1 MSRSNETPFWSP
13 VQSLFANFK
22 ISHKLWLGF
31 GSMAVLLVI
40 VSVTA
45 LTSLNRAQNKL
56 GEVVEVSQPMVLA
69 SMQLADRLDRT
80 SAALGFYLL
89 SKEENDEQE
98 YERNLRELDVELN
111 QLKALTERVDAP
123 QIEQRINDIARNIAE
138 YATYK
143 PRMLELASNF
153 DQNQPGIGL
162 SSSKM
167 APLAAEIQQYL
178 SQMIRSESTEP
189 ATPQRRELL
198 LEMVELRQIWMN
210 VLNENR
216 AFISFRGPSNMSNV
230 KLYREGFLEALDKI
244 ADREALLTFEQL
256 DAVESIRTLAQNYI
270 AVQDELFRIH
280 SGDQWRTDSHL
291 IRTEIGPLVEAIK
304 TDIDWL
310 VNEQRT
316 EVEASSRSLLTEVS
330 ATRGLVGTLLIIG
343 LIVSVG
349 GGLLLAGLITR
360 PMRAA
365 VTAMENISEG
375 EGDLTRRLEVQG
387 KDEMAQLAT
396 AFNKFADKIQETIKQ
411 VSGATTQIASAA
423 EEMSIITNETSE
435 GVNQQRNETEQVATA
450 MNEMTATVQ
459 EVVNNAES
467 AAEAAGNADN
477 QAIEGRSVVNN
488 TIDSIDRLASEVEK
502 AANVINHL
510 EKDSEQIGTVLE
522 VIQGIAEQTNLL
534 ALNAAI
540 EAARAGEQGRGFA
553 VVADEVRNLASRTQE
568 STEEIKQM
576 IDKLQTGAR
585 DAVRV
590 MEEGRNQA
598 GSSVE
603 QAGQA
608 GQSLQSI
615 TEAVNRIT
623 SMNQQIA
630 EAARQQGQVA
640 EEINQSIV
648 NITHVADSSSNSTE
662 QLATAS
668 HDLAR
673 LSSELQTLV
682 GRFKV

>member
-1 MSRSNETPFWSP
+1 MSRSNKNAFWNP
-13 VQSLFANFK
+13 VQSLFARFK

-31 GSMAVLLVI
+31 GSMAVLMVI

-45 LTSLNRAQNKL
+45 LTSLNSAQNKL

-89 SKEENDEQE
+89 SKEENDKQE
-98 YERNLRELDVELN
+98 YERNLQELDVELN
-111 QLKALTERVDAP
+111 QLKALTERVDDP
-123 QIEQRINDIARNIAE
+123 KIKQRINDIAKNIAK

-143 PRMLELASNF
+143 QRMLELATNF

-167 APLAAEIQQYL
+167 APLAASIQQYL
-178 SQMIRSESTEP
+178 GQMIRSESTEP

-216 AFISFRGPSNMSNV
+216 AFISFRGPSNMSNAR
-230 KLYREGFLEALDKI
+230 LYTEGFLEALDKI
-244 ADREALLTFEQL
+244 AAQEAILTFEQL
-256 DAVESIRTLAQNYI
+256 DAVESIRTLAQEYI
-270 AVQDELFRIH
+270 DIQDQLFKVH
-280 SGDQWRTDSHL
+280 SGDQWRTDSYL
-291 IRTEIGPLVEAIK
+291 IRTEIGPLVDAIK

-310 VNEQRT
+310 VNDQRT
-316 EVEASSRSLLTEVS
+316 EVEASSRSLLTEVT
-330 ATRGLVGTLLIIG
+330 ATQGLVGTLLIIG

-365 VTAMENISEG
+365 VTAMEDISEG

-387 KDEMAQLAT
+387 KDEMAQLAS

-411 VSGATTQIASAA
+411 VSGATTQLASAA
-423 EEMSIITNETSE
+423 EEMSIITNETSD
-435 GVNQQRNETEQVATA
+435 GVNRQRNETEQVATA

-459 EVVNNAES
+459 EVVNNADS

-477 QAIEGRSVVNN
+477 QAVEGRSVVNN

-502 AANVINHL
+502 AANVINNL

-576 IDKLQTGAR
+576 IDKLQAGAR

-590 MEEGRNQA
+590 MEEGRSQA

-640 EEINQSIV
+640 EEINQSII